1 MKSRMATVVVFRG
14 SSLPFEFRE
23 VPCPEPAPGEVLV
36 AITRATI
43 CGSDLHTVDGRR
55 TGPTPCVLGH
65 EAVGRVA
72 ALGPGRD
79 PGLLGRRVTWS
90 LADSCGCCRPCR
102 DWQLPQKCEQ
112 LFKYG
117 HAPFDSGSGLNGCYA
132 SHVMLRAG
140 TAVIPL
146 PDSVPDGIAAAA
158 NCALAT
164 MVAATEPL
172 SGGGSTALIQ
182 GAGLLGLFGC
192 ALLRDLGWKRVLVVD
207 PHPDRLAAVANFGG
221 EPLSS
226 EDGQRFGLSS
236 VDAVLE
242 VAGTAAV
249 VPEGLR
255 LLRPGGH
262 YAFVGMVHPNTRLDV
277 TGEQVIRKCLTLR
290 GTHNYAP
297 RHLETAV
304 GFLAS
309 ETARRPWQT
318 LVSDPLSL
326 ARLDEAVALARSG
339 RWARVSVAP

>member
-1 MKSRMATVVVFRG
+1 MPHSPPTGRSSGSAT
-14 SSLPFEFRE
+14 PH
-23 VPCPEPAPGEVLV
+23 PP
-36 AITRATI
+36 
-43 CGSDLHTVDGRR
+43 TVG
-55 TGPTPCVLGH
+55 GK
-65 EAVGRVA
+65 VA
-72 ALGPGRD
+72 AR
-79 PGLLGRRVTWS
+79 
-90 LADSCGCCRPCR
+90 
-102 DWQLPQKCEQ
+102 
-112 LFKYG
+112 
-117 HAPFDSGSGLNGCYA
+117 
-132 SHVMLRAG
+132 
-140 TAVIPL
+140 TAW
-146 PDSVPDGIAAAA
+146 
-158 NCALAT
+158 ALAT

-172 SGGGSTALIQ
+172 SGGGGTALIQ

-207 PHPDRLAAVANFGG
+207 PHPDRLALVANFGG

-226 EDGQRFGLSS
+226 EDGQRRGLSS

-262 YAFVGMVHPNTRLDV
+262 YAFVGMVHPDTRLDV
-277 TGEQVIRKCLTLR
+277 TGDQVIRKCLTLR

-304 GFLAS
+304 GFLAA

-318 LVSDPLSL
+318 LVSDPLPL
-326 ARLDEAVALARSG
+326 GQLDQAFALARSG